1 MGLPVFRRFSQADVP
16 TAPNWIN
23 NILAPLNVFCE
34 GTVSNLNKNLTIGA
48 NVQGQKYSTSFT
60 TAADYTTANTFP
72 SITFVYTSNGQ
83 PNCLL
88 IGSLT
93 RNDGTLITTPYSI
106 TSWQANIN
114 VNPIQI
120 TVFFIAGL
128 ADSTGY
134 TVTLVAL

>member
-34 GTVSNLNKNLTIGA
+34 GTVQNLNKNLTIGD

-60 TAADYTTANTFP
+60 TTANYATGDFTP
-72 SITFVYTSNGQ
+72 ISFAYSSNGQ
-83 PNCLL
+83 PNCLM

-93 RNDGTLITTPYSI
+93 RNDGTTILTPVSV
-106 TSWQANIN
+106 TSWSSNIN
-114 VNPIQI
+114 VSPIQI
-120 TVFFIAGL
+120 TVNYIAGL
-128 ADSTGY
+128 TASIRY
-134 TVTLVAL
+134 NVNFVVL